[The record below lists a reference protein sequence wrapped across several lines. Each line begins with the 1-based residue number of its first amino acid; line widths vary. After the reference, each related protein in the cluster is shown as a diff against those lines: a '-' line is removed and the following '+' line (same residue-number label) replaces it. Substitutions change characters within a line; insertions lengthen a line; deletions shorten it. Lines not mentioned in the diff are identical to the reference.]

1 MDVNSLN
8 KENVIKDLMDYIGF
22 RVTNSASIQNNLIA
36 GTPGQ
41 FKFCQH
47 LQVSS
52 GGSFLFAKLTLDL
65 IERGHLVAKSQS
77 FKVLPVMLSQIYQLH
92 FNLRFPTTSSFEK
105 VADILSVCLAALY
118 PLTILEIY
126 YSVNSLKVEEFV
138 SWEVF
143 LQRFKVRP
151 RIFHSKI
158 IIFIIR
164 FLFLQL
170 ISGLLIK
177 RLDNTYMFFHPSFR
191 EWLMR
196 RDDTE
201 SKKFVC
207 DLRLDIYY
215 IYYIIILL
223 YLLLAK
229 CKFF

>member
-1 MDVNSLN
+1 MFFSYCCYLVYSVDVNSPN

-126 YSVNSLKVEEFV
+126 YSINSLNVEEFV

-143 LQRFKVRP
+143 LQRFKVCLENC
-151 RIFHSKI
+151 
-158 IIFIIR
+158 IR
-164 FLFLQL
+164 
-170 ISGLLIK
+170 
-177 RLDNTYMFFHPSFR
+177 
-191 EWLMR
+191 
-196 RDDTE
+196 
-201 SKKFVC
+201 KF
-207 DLRLDIYY
+207 
-215 IYYIIILL
+215 
-223 YLLLAK
+223 
-229 CKFF
+229 